1 MGKNSFILY
10 NDQKNVIDKL
20 TDEQAGKLIK
30 AIYAYESG
38 EEIVLDGLLDLVI
51 TPFITALEKDREKY
65 QETCNKR
72 ARAGSEG
79 GKQRV
84 ANQAKA
90 SKSKQIKQIKQ
101 KQANQAD
108 NDNDNDNEI
117 NKKENKK
124 EKAEKIHFAEFV
136 TMSNVEY
143 ETLVNTHGKEF
154 TDQCITRLDNYKGSS
169 GKTYK
174 SDYRAILSWVIDEV
188 KKNQGKVSKSNAY
201 VNDKQSEYNDLDRFY
216 N

>member
-84 ANQAKA
+84 ANQANA
-90 SKSKQIKQIKQ
+90 SKSKQIKQ

-108 NDNDNDNEI
+108 KDNDKDNDKDI
-117 NKKENKK
+117 NKKENIK
-124 EKAEKIHFAEFV
+124 EKAAKIHFAEFV

-154 TDQCITRLDNYKGSS
+154 ADQCITKLDHYKGSS

-174 SDYRAILSWVIDEV
+174 SDYRAILSWVVDEL
-188 KKNQGKVSKSNAY
+188 KKNQGKAVKTNAY
-201 VNDKQSEYNDLDRFY
+201 VNNNQSEYNDLDRFY

>member
-10 NDQKNVIDKL
+10 NDQKSVIDKL
-20 TDEQAGKLIK
+20 TDEQAGKIIK
-30 AIYAYESG
+30 AIYAYANG
-38 EEIVLDGLLDLVI
+38 EEMILDNMLDIII
-51 TPFITALEKDREKY
+51 TPFITALDKDHEKY
-65 QETCNKR
+65 IETCNKR

-84 ANQAKA
+84 ANQANA
-90 SKSKQIKQIKQ
+90 SKSKQKV
-101 KQANQAD
+101 ANQAD
-108 NDNDNDNEI
+108 NDNDKDNDKDI
-117 NKKENKK
+117 YKKENIK

-188 KKNQGKVSKSNAY
+188 KKNQGKATKSNAY

>member
-30 AIYAYESG
+30 AIYAYVND
-38 EEIVLDGLLDLVI
+38 EEMILDNMLDLVI
-51 TPFITALEKDREKY
+51 TPFITALEKDKEKY
-65 QETCNKR
+65 IETCNKR

-84 ANQAKA
+84 ANQANA
-90 SKSKQIKQIKQ
+90 SKSKQIKQKV
-101 KQANQAD
+101 ANQAD
-108 NDNDNDNEI
+108 KDNDKDNDNEI
-117 NKKENKK
+117 YKKENIK

-154 TDQCITRLDNYKGSS
+154 ADQCITRLDNYKGSS

-188 KKNQGKVSKSNAY
+188 KKNQGKATKSNAY
-201 VNDKQSEYNDLDRFY
+201 VNEKQSEYNDLDRFY

>member
-1 MGKNSFILY
+1 MKNAFLLY
-10 NDQKNVIDKL
+10 KNHAEIFEKL
-20 TDEQAGKLIK
+20 SDEQAGKLIK
-30 AIYAYESG
+30 AIFEYERTG
-38 EEIVLDGLLDLVI
+38 IMPKLEPLLDMAF
-51 TPFITALEKDREKY
+51 TPIKQTIDIDAEKY
-65 QETCNKR
+65 AQKVEKR
-72 ARAGSEG
+72 REAGSKG

-84 ANQAKA
+84 ANQANA
-90 SKSKQIKQIKQ
+90 SKSKQ

-108 NDNDNDNEI
+108 NDNDNDKDNDKDI
-117 NKKENKK
+117 YKKENIK

-154 TDQCITRLDNYKGSS
+154 ADQCITRLDNYKGSS

>member
-20 TDEQAGKLIK
+20 TDDQAGKIIK
-30 AIYAYESG
+30 AIYAYANG
-38 EEIVLDGLLDLVI
+38 EEIVLDNMLDIVI
-51 TPFITALEKDREKY
+51 TPFITALDKDQEKY

-79 GKQRV
+79 GKQKV
-84 ANQAKA
+84 ANLANA
-90 SKSKQIKQIKQ
+90 SKSKQIKQKV
-101 KQANQAD
+101 ANVAD
-108 NDNDNDNEI
+108 NDNDNDKDI
-117 NKKENKK
+117 YKKENIK

-154 TDQCITRLDNYKGSS
+154 ADQCITRLDNYKGSS